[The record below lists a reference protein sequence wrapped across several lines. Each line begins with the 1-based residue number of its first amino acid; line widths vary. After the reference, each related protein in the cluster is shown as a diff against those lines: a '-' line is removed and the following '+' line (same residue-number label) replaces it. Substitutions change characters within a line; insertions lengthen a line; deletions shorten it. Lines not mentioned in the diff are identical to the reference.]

1 MWPHW
6 VPCHQGR
13 HWLGCVLI
21 RRPAWGGILSL
32 ALVCRDGVFYNV
44 CMFSHRICH
53 RLLIGIKLSQ
63 EARIAQRRG
72 HTKMGIIGIRLSA
85 QGPPAAV
92 LVHVTLVH
100 LFVMYDSA
108 VGICHKNLLI
118 LLLIIMLGGLFQL
131 LAMSCLIIF
140 TGIIYLGESF

>member
-1 MWPHW
+1 
-6 VPCHQGR
+6 
-13 HWLGCVLI
+13 
-21 RRPAWGGILSL
+21 
-32 ALVCRDGVFYNV
+32 
-44 CMFSHRICH
+44 
-53 RLLIGIKLSQ
+53 
-63 EARIAQRRG
+63 
-72 HTKMGIIGIRLSA
+72 MGIIGIRLSA